1 MAAPAPDYFNNRP
14 AAPRSRP
21 SILPSQQRTGG
32 TPGSP
37 RTPLLGRSISAQ
49 FGTGS
54 PGSFR
59 GSEPEE
65 VIIYELGSR
74 HISAGFA
81 GESRP
86 RCILPFTPDTGR
98 RVGDY
103 RQYDARF
110 DRRRGGSGKRKDWS
124 RDHELYSTLDLRN
137 QDLGLVSDKLERA
150 VRTIHADYLQLAP
163 SKDKPDLKAI
173 LVVPSLL
180 PTPLIEVAL
189 KVLFNHHTTPPA
201 IAMLTTPILATV
213 GAGLRNALVIE
224 VGREESVVTAVGE
237 YKAVHQRRSV
247 RAGKMMV
254 SEMARVLGEEVK
266 RQVTDM
272 SGQILFEHAEDMMQR
287 MGWCRPRSDVGSEL
301 LAATKSIP
309 LPTTHSSPIS
319 VSLETLSSPAET
331 VLFGQDSRYDDEDV
345 PLPRLAHAVLLAL
358 PSDFR
363 ASCLSRIVLTGGL
376 GDLPGL
382 QQRLLRELHR
392 LIEQNPSWDKV
403 ASYGSAEPKHNRV
416 LRERSANIASTP
428 QPSDASL
435 SPTKKPARESLP
447 ASQRVHDDAKDT
459 ISQTAMRN
467 HNIGRHKPEDAKKAE
482 LRGVATLS
490 AWAGASLVARLGVK
504 GVHEVEREEFLRHG
518 LSGGGAVY

>member
-110 DRRRGGSGKRKDWS
+110 DRRRGGSGKRKDWD
-124 RDHELYSTLDLRN
+124 RGHELYSTLDLRN

-173 LVVPSLL
+173 LIVPSLL

-201 IAMLTTPILATV
+201 IAMLTTPILAAV
-213 GAGLRNALVIE
+213 GAGLRDALVIE
-224 VGREESVVTAVGE
+224 
-237 YKAVHQRRSV
+237 RRSV
-247 RAGKMMV
+247 RARKMMV
-254 SEMARVLGEEVK
+254 SEMAKVLAEEAK
-266 RQVTDM
+266 RQVTDT

-287 MGWCRPRSDVGSEL
+287 MGWCRPRHDVGSEL

-309 LPTTHSSPIS
+309 LPTAHSAPIPF
-319 VSLETLSSPAET
+319 SLETLSSPAET

-363 ASCLSRIVLTGGL
+363 ASCLSRIVLTGSL

-382 QQRLLRELHR
+382 RQRLLHELQR
-392 LIEQNPSWDKV
+392 LVEQNPSWDKV

-428 QPSDASL
+428 QPPDASL

-482 LRGVATLS
+482 LRGVATLG